1 MGNALRDSEEALL
14 KKITVANYRQDPCY
28 APIVSAVEGL
38 LREKGFVAPLELFI
52 RNSYGPAFPGIGRGL
67 ETWPNFLSREDH
79 TLQSKQGQP
88 NLTYFADAC
97 ARFGSQT
104 LAHRL

>member
-1 MGNALRDSEEALL
+1 MLL
-14 KKITVANYRQDPCY
+14 SCPLFWACPQLEVANYRQDPCY
-28 APIVSAVEGL
+28 APIVRVVEGL
-38 LREKGFVAPLELFI
+38 LREKGFVAPVELFI
-52 RNSYGPAFPGIGRGL
+52 RMKLLPGIGRGL

-79 TLQSKQGQP
+79 TLQSEQGQP